1 MNIVLFAH
9 PTFLGSA
16 SMPRYTQWLA
26 DGMAARGHRVR
37 IWAPQPGFHALPVP
51 ERLKK
56 WMGYLDQFAMFPRW
70 ARRQMAALPADTLY
84 VFSDHSLGPWVP
96 LVAARPHV
104 IHCHD
109 LLAQHSALGRVP
121 LNRPGWSGRLYQR
134 YIRRGFAQGRRF
146 IAISKRTE
154 QDLRGFV
161 GPAPTIEVVYN
172 GVNPQFVPAKDV
184 TAQRAA
190 LGRRLGIDLSRG
202 FLLHV
207 GVNVWYKNRAGVL
220 AMVDRWRRSTPE
232 GLPLLM
238 VGPPPPDALASQR
251 LAMHAPNEVHFLSKV
266 DDDVLIGLYGTAT
279 AFLFPSIAEGFGWPI
294 AEAMASGCPVIT
306 TDAAPMNEV
315 GGSAAFYVPP
325 ADAKAPA
332 DAAWAVAA
340 AGVIAKVLAL
350 SPLERLVAVDRG
362 LSQVRRFDSEGA
374 LDRIEAIY
382 RQTLAANAAAQPAA
396 ARQSAT

>member
-56 WMGYLDQFAMFPRW
+56 WMGYLDQFAVFPRW
-70 ARRQMAALPADTLY
+70 VRRQMAALPADTLY

-121 LNRPGWSGRLYQR
+121 LNRPGLSGRLYQR
-134 YIRRGFAQGRRF
+134 YIRQGFAQGRRF
-146 IAISKRTE
+146 IAISKKTE

-161 GPAPTIEVVYN
+161 GPAPACEVVYN

-325 ADAKAPA
+325 ADANAPA

-350 SPLERLVAVDRG
+350 SPLERQVAVDRG
-362 LSQVRRFDSEGA
+362 LSQVRRFDSESA

-382 RQTLAANAAAQPAA
+382 RQALATPAAAQPAA

>member
-26 DGMAARGHRVR
+26 DGMAARGHTVRV
-37 IWAPQPGFHALPVP
+37 WAPQPGFYGLPVP
-51 ERLKK
+51 PRLKK
-56 WMGYLDQFAMFPRW
+56 WMGYLDQFGVFPRW
-70 ARRQMAALPADTLY
+70 VRRQMAAQPADTLY

-96 LVAARPHV
+96 LAASQPHV

-121 LNRPGWSGRLYQR
+121 LNRPGLSGRLYQR
-134 YIRRGFAQGRRF
+134 YIRQGFAQGRRF
-146 IAISKRTE
+146 IAISKKTE

-161 GPAPTIEVVYN
+161 GPAPVVEVVYN
-172 GVNPQFVPAKDV
+172 GVNPQFGPARDIP
-184 TAQRAA
+184 AQRLA
-190 LGRRLGIDLSRG
+190 LSRRLGIDLSRG

-238 VGPPPPDALASQR
+238 VGPPPPDTLASQR
-251 LAMHAPNEVHFLSKV
+251 LAMHAPSEVHFLSKV

-315 GGSAAFYVPP
+315 GGDAAFYVPP
-325 ADAKAPA
+325 ADVAAPA
-332 DAAWAVAA
+332 DAAWTA
-340 AGVIAKVLAL
+340 AGSAVIAQVLAL
-350 SPLERLVAVDRG
+350 SPEARQAAVARG
-362 LSQVRRFDSEGA
+362 LAQVRHFDSEAA
-374 LDRIEAIY
+374 LDRIEALY
-382 RQTLAANAAAQPAA
+382 RQALAAPAA
-396 ARQSAT
+396 VPPGVARQSAT

>member
-1 MNIVLFAH
+1 
-9 PTFLGSA
+9 
-16 SMPRYTQWLA
+16 
-26 DGMAARGHRVR
+26 
-37 IWAPQPGFHALPVP
+37 
-51 ERLKK
+51 
-56 WMGYLDQFAMFPRW
+56 
-70 ARRQMAALPADTLY
+70 
-84 VFSDHSLGPWVP
+84 VP
-96 LVAARPHV
+96 LAASRPHV

-121 LNRPGWSGRLYQR
+121 LNPTGFSGRLYQR
-134 YIRRGFAQGRRF
+134 YIRQGFAQGRRF
-146 IAISKRTE
+146 IAISKKTE
-154 QDLRGFV
+154 QDLRSFV

-172 GVNPQFVPAKDV
+172 GVNPQFVPARDIP
-184 TAQRAA
+184 AQRVA

-220 AMVDRWRRSTPE
+220 AMVDRWRRSTTE

-238 VGPPPPDALASQR
+238 VGPPPPDELAAQR
-251 LAMHAPNEVHFLSKV
+251 LSMHAPSEVHFLSRV

-294 AEAMASGCPVIT
+294 AEAMASGSPVIT

-315 GGSAAFYVPP
+315 GGDAAFYIPA
-325 ADAKAPA
+325 ADATAPA
-332 DAAWAVAA
+332 DAAWTTAA
-340 AGVIAKVLAL
+340 AGVIARVLAL
-350 SPLERLVAVDRG
+350 SPAERQAAVERG
-362 LSQVRRFDSEGA
+362 LAQVRRFDSEAA

-382 RQTLAANAAAQPAA
+382 RQTLAARTAVPPTA

>member
-1 MNIVLFAH
+1 MNLVLFAH

-26 DGMAARGHRVR
+26 DGMAARGHTVR

-56 WMGYLDQFAMFPRW
+56 WMGYLDQFAVFPRW
-70 ARRQMAALPADTLY
+70 VRRQMAAQPADTLY
-84 VFSDHSLGPWVP
+84 VFTDHSLGPWVP
-96 LVAARPHV
+96 LAASRPHV

-109 LLAQHSALGRVP
+109 LLAHHSALGRVP
-121 LNRPGWSGRLYQR
+121 LNRTSASGRVYQR
-134 YIRRGFAQGRRF
+134 YIRQGFAQGRRF
-146 IAISKRTE
+146 IAISKKTE

-161 GPAPTIEVVYN
+161 GPSPTIEVVYN
-172 GVNPQFVPAKDV
+172 GVNPQFVPAKDIV
-184 TAQRAA
+184 AERAA
-190 LGRRLGIDLSRG
+190 LGRKLGIDLSRG

-207 GVNVWYKNRAGVL
+207 GVNTWYKNRTGVL
-220 AMVDRWRRSTPE
+220 AMVDRWRRSTPV

-251 LAMHAPNEVHFLSKV
+251 LAMHAPSEVHFLSKV
-266 DDDVLIGLYGTAT
+266 EDDVLIGLYGTAT

-325 ADAKAPA
+325 ADANAPA
-332 DAAWAVAA
+332 DAAWTAA
-340 AGVIAKVLAL
+340 AAEVITKVLAL
-350 SPLERLVAVDRG
+350 SPLERQLAVDKG
-362 LSQVRRFDSEGA
+362 LSQVRRFDSESA

-382 RQTLAANAAAQPAA
+382 RQTLATPAA
-396 ARQSAT
+396 VRPAATPQSAT